1 MAKKETKATKAVE
14 RAGYEKVGGFEAEFW
29 NFKKAGDEFEG
40 NYLETKTVEKAS
52 KFSKKK
58 VEVKRFFFEKDGK
71 KWQIDNMGNLGYLI
85 EQANLEE
92 NQQVLIVYN
101 GKKKGTG
108 ANAKKDFHN
117 FDLFIKK

>member
-1 MAKKETKATKAVE
+1 MAKKAEEKVVE
-14 RAGYEKVGGFEAEFW
+14 RKGYEKVGGFEAEFW
-29 NFKKAGDEFEG
+29 NFKKGGEEFAGK
-40 NYLETKTVEKAS
+40 YLETKVVEKAS

-58 VEVKRFFFEKDGK
+58 VEINRYFFEKDGK

-85 EQANLEE
+85 EQANLQPEQE
-92 NQQVLIVYN
+92 VLIVYN

-108 ANAKKDFHN
+108 VNSKKDFHN